1 MCKSRI
7 TNQDSIKH
15 SSRRQY
21 QEEEEDNDTST
32 PTLIL
37 DVNLGDKT
45 DRITLYRGDQEHLHE
60 VAEEFARKH
69 NLDEE
74 NKEQLLELLEVEL
87 NNVLEKI
94 EEDEEGDGD
103 EYGEDN

>member
-7 TNQDSIKH
+7 TNQDSIKQ

-21 QEEEEDNDTST
+21 QEEDDENDNPT

-45 DRITLYRGDQEHLHE
+45 DRITLYTGDQEHLHE

>member
-1 MCKSRI
+1 MCKSRM
-7 TNQDSIKH
+7 TNQDSIKN
-15 SSRRQY
+15 SSRRRY
-21 QEEEEDNDTST
+21 HEEDDNENAT

-60 VAEEFARKH
+60 VAEEFARRH

-94 EEDEEGDGD
+94 EEDEEGDAED
-103 EYGEDN
+103 YGEDN

>member
-1 MCKSRI
+1 M
-7 TNQDSIKH
+7 
-15 SSRRQY
+15 
-21 QEEEEDNDTST
+21 
-32 PTLIL
+32 L

-45 DRITLYRGDQEHLHE
+45 DRIVLYRGDQDHLHE

-94 EEDEEGDGD
+94 DEDEGDDYEGENWFWDAFLLSWLILIKFID
-103 EYGEDN
+103 SYIDFMN